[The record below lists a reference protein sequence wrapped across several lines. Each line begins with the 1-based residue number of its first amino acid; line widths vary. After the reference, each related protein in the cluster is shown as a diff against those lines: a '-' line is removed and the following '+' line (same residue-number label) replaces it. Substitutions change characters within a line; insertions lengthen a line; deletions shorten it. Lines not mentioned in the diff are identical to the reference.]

1 MAARQVV
8 KHHWILRF
16 EPGQPFV
23 HFQAEIEPAAR
34 GVMVAQELKRL
45 DVARITTDET
55 FHEGDLDVQ
64 FARFL
69 AANFP
74 VLKMTLLRHTTLRSI
89 SKSRLSVKCE
99 IRISKPEIRG
109 KSEGRMPNPESGPQP
124 GNTQS
129 FFAVILPPLR
139 FCTPKV
145 F

>member
-74 VLKMTLLRHTTLRSI
+74 VLKMTLQRHATYRSI
-89 SKSRLSVKCE
+89 SKSCLRVKCE
-99 IRISKPEIRG
+99 IRIP
-109 KSEGRMPNPESGPQP
+109 KSEGNPKAECRIPNQAL
-124 GNTQS
+124 NLQTQRVS
-129 FFAVILPPLR
+129 LP
-139 FCTPKV
+139 
-145 F
+145 